1 MDDFHE
7 TELSD
12 FESEEFDKRVDE
24 ILTEKRKERIKQLRE
39 DALHTIQV
47 SFFSTSQFFTN
58 NL

>member
-47 SFFSTSQFFTN
+47 SFFSISQF
-58 NL
+58 L